1 LTRLFFIRRLF
12 GFVLCIAGGYLMG
25 YAQGVQDVYNGV
37 SNIIITVATDTPDA
51 GYVIGSAIA
60 ALVQD
65 KVDINYGSYWV
76 FGIILAIFGLIAIG
90 VGDRRQRP
98 LEERAPLL
106 QEPIRM

>member
-1 LTRLFFIRRLF
+1 
-12 GFVLCIAGGYLMG
+12 MG

-37 SNIIITVATDTPDA
+37 SNIIITVASHTPQA
-51 GYVIGSAIA
+51 GYVIGTAIA
-60 ALVQD
+60 GLVES

-90 VGDRRQRP
+90 VGDRKERS

-106 QEPIRM
+106 PEPITM